1 MLYDAGSNF
10 GAVALSYPPI
20 VIDDSLWK
28 KRGGKLY
35 RCPNPNPR
43 GVQKCNSAK
52 QCTLCY
58 PKINVFDWL
67 IAKSLFDQFGKPE
80 IDLFASCLNTKC
92 FKYASKKPDPDAYQV
107 NAFSLCWL
115 NLLSCTSL
123 ASSTLPTI
131 LNLVSLEECWPKLHR
146 IGQQP
151 WW

>member
-1 MLYDAGSNF
+1 M
-10 GAVALSYPPI
+10 GAFELLHPPPPSYCYWPLI
-20 VIDDSLWK
+20 IK
-28 KRGGKLY
+28 KRSWKLY
-35 RCPNPNPR
+35 HYPNPYPS